1 MISRV
6 RLAGLEVTRPI
17 SLINKESTKPIIMIM
32 EGTRPPTG
40 ASPTQ
45 PCKCGQYFKVKVKIE
60 TTLVLANA
68 EINKLTLILIF
79 KY

>member
-1 MISRV
+1 M
-6 RLAGLEVTRPI
+6 
-17 SLINKESTKPIIMIM
+17 NM

-45 PCKCGQYFKVKVKIE
+45 PYKCGQNVKVNVKTALNLACAEINKL
-60 TTLVLANA
+60 TLANA
-68 EINKLTLILIF
+68 EINKLTL